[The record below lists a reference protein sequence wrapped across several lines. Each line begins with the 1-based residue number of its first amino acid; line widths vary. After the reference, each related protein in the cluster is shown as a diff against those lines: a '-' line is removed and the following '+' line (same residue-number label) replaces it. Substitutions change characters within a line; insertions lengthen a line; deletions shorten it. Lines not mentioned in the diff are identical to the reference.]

1 MRRTLQRLAW
11 VAVPAVALV
20 AGVVGLADQVDEA
33 RAGPADAGA
42 SAAAPPPR
50 IASNATMVRLSR
62 LHHVADRQVQ
72 LGRLAAVAASRPET
86 RTYGARLATDFQALD
101 QRINV
106 MALDLGIDPARLGP
120 MYAGENTASLRRQS
134 EDLTRLA
141 SESGDAFDRRF
152 WVIVAQDQLAAS
164 DMLLPVAGADPS
176 LEPLVAD
183 VSRQLATSSR
193 QALAAAEP
201 VGTPPRTNVPPAAVA
216 APAVPPAPVTAPG
229 P

>member
-1 MRRTLQRLAW
+1 MRRTLRRLAW
-11 VAVPAVALV
+11 VAIPTVALV
-20 AGVVGLADQVDEA
+20 AGVVGLADSVDEA
-33 RAGPADAGA
+33 HAGAADAGA
-42 SAAAPPPR
+42 ATPPPR
-50 IASNATMVRLSR
+50 MASSATMIRLSR

-201 VGTPPRTNVPPAAVA
+201 VRTPPRTNVPPAAVA